1 MKLLVLFTTI
11 VSMILAGCDSTTLL
25 PSDEETS
32 YTITTIAGS
41 GAEDDE
47 GKLATEAFLT
57 SPRGVAVDDHGNVY
71 IADTENHR
79 VRKVDAESGVITTI
93 AGTGEEGYG
102 GDEGPAAE
110 AKLNWPTG
118 VAVDDAGNVYIADRN
133 NERVR
138 RVDPEGI
145 ITTFAGTGEWGYDSD
160 EDGGPAT
167 EALLNWPADVALD
180 GDGNLYIA
188 DEYNNRI
195 RKVNA
200 GGTITTVAG
209 MKRPTLEVGEE
220 EEEDEDENIGD
231 HGPATSA
238 LLHRPSG
245 LVLDEEGNLYIA
257 DRNHHRIRKVN
268 AEGIITT
275 IAGMADEG
283 FSGDEGP
290 ATSAQLD
297 RPSGVAVDEGGYV
310 FIADTGNNRIR
321 QIDPDGVITTLAG
334 GEDGGDGSDTDRQLA
349 APRDVAVDSDGNL
362 YVTDTGNHQIHVIDD
377 TGTATRVAGIEGL
390 GDGGPATEARLLEPA
405 GLALVDG
412 TIYITDTGNNRI
424 RKVDADGI
432 ITTFAGSGERGDAGD
447 DGPALEAQFNGPSLI
462 AVDAAGNVYISDR
475 LNHRVRKVD
484 TNGIITNFAG
494 SGERG
499 PFEDQTDIGDGGP
512 ATEARL
518 ILPTGLAFD
527 AAGNLYITDPGNH
540 RIRKVDTQG
549 RITTLAGSGERSFSG
564 DEGPAAEA
572 QLSTPVGF
580 EIDVDGNFYV
590 SDFAWPRNRIRKIDT
605 TGIITTIAETASFGG
620 LTVDLEGNVYI
631 VESTVGRILKVTPA
645 GVLTII
651 AGSTQPGYSGD
662 GGPATLA
669 QLDEPKGIEVDE
681 DGNVYFADSEN
692 NRIRKLTP
700 NR

>member
-1 MKLLVLFTTI
+1 MKPLTLLMMI

-32 YTITTIAGS
+32 YTITTVAGS
-41 GAEDDE
+41 GAEDDD

-79 VRKVDAESGVITTI
+79 IRKIDAESGIIATI

-102 GDEGPAAE
+102 GDEGPATE

-133 NERVR
+133 NERIR

-180 GDGNLYIA
+180 ANGDLYIA

-195 RKVNA
+195 RKVDVE
-200 GGTITTVAG
+200 GTITTVAG

-220 EEEDEDENIGD
+220 EEDDENIGD

-238 LLHRPSG
+238 LLHRPTG
-245 LVLDEEGNLYIA
+245 VALDNEGSLYIA

-275 IAGMADEG
+275 MAGMADEG

-290 ATSAQLD
+290 AASAQLD
-297 RPSGVAVDEGGYV
+297 GPSGVAVDEAGYV

-321 QIDPDGVITTLAG
+321 QIDPAGVITTLAG
-334 GEDGGDGSDTDRQLA
+334 GEDGGDGSDPEGQLA

-362 YVTDTGNHQIHVIDD
+362 YVADTGNHQIHVIDD
-377 TGTATRVAGIEGL
+377 TGMATRVAGIEGL
-390 GDGGPATEARLLEPA
+390 GDGGPATKARLFDPTA
-405 GLALVDG
+405 VAIDVDG
-412 TIYITDTGNNRI
+412 GIYITDSGNNRI
-424 RKVDADGI
+424 RKVDANGV

-447 DGPALEAQFNGPSLI
+447 DGPALEAQFNGPTGVAI
-462 AVDAAGNVYISDR
+462 DAEGNVYISDR
-475 LNHRVRKVD
+475 WNHRVRKVD
-484 TNGIITNFAG
+484 TDGIITTFAG

-499 PFEDQTDIGDGGP
+499 PFADRTAIGDDGP
-512 ATEARL
+512 AIDARL
-518 ILPTGLAFD
+518 IRPTGLAFD

-549 RITTLAGSGERSFSG
+549 RITTVAGSGERSFSG

-572 QLSTPVGF
+572 QLSTPAGF
-580 EIDVDGNFYV
+580 EIDADGNIYV
-590 SDFAWPRNRIRKIDT
+590 ADFVWPRNRIRKIDT
-605 TGIITTIAETASFGG
+605 AGIITTIAETASFGG
-620 LTVDLEGNVYI
+620 LTVDLEGNIYI
-631 VESTVGRILKVTPA
+631 VESTVGRILKLSPA
-645 GVLTII
+645 GVLSII